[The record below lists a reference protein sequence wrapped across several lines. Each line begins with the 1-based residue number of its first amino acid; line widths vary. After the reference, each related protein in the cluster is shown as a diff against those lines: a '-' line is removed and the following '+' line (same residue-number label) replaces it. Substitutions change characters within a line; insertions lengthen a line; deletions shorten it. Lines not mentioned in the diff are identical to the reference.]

1 MEDFGDFADEVASR
15 EGVASDVSGED
26 SGGFDSDGNGT
37 AVRGFSHDPAAVL
50 GSEVASVEQP
60 EFGGFIDDMTSVF
73 GCEQAGGEEAAAV
86 CSGKAAVVMVHG
98 QGGCSL
104 RPGRGMSAGR

>member
-26 SGGFDSDGNGT
+26 AGGFDSDGNGT

-73 GCEQAGGEEAAAV
+73 GCEQAAAV
-86 CSGKAAVVMVHG
+86 CSGEAAVVMVHG

-104 RPGRGMSAGR
+104 RPGLG